1 MNMILS
7 FQQVTCV
14 MWCDVMWCDV
24 TWYENH
30 NKKRP
35 EWTILDV
42 MGLQNN
48 NHSQEWEDSIVIEK

>member
-1 MNMILS
+1 
-7 FQQVTCV
+7 
-14 MWCDVMWCDV
+14 MWCDVCDV
-24 TWYENH
+24 CENH